1 MCMCVCVCGVCVCVC
16 VYVCVCVLGEAGS
29 ESSYTARDVRRG
41 QITGP
46 SLRISMRTVGV
57 FIRE

>member
-1 MCMCVCVCGVCVCVC
+1 MCVCVCVC
-16 VYVCVCVLGEAGS
+16 VRVLGEAGS
-29 ESSYTARDVRRG
+29 ESSYTAGDVRRG